1 MGLLLAASVAANWH
15 QFRGHARV
23 TTALAAQLA
32 AAEARGQAEIEAC
45 AATNQRV
52 TGTVRVL
59 EQELQ
64 NCREARGQAEIEAC
78 AATNQRVTGTVRV
91 LEQELQNCREARGQ
105 AEIEACAATNQRV
118 TGTVRVLEQELQNCR
133 GQTQRIEARMALALR
148 QRDRARSEVRDH
160 ERMRALQVEAIAR
173 DHEEC
178 ARPVCRSLSDRLLG
192 IAPER

>member
-1 MGLLLAASVAANWH
+1 MPVIGERLLAYGGARLVGALALACLVMGLLLAASVAANWH

-32 AAEARGQAEIEAC
+32 AA
-45 AATNQRV
+45 
-52 TGTVRVL
+52 
-59 EQELQ
+59 
-64 NCREARGQAEIEAC
+64 
-78 AATNQRVTGTVRV
+78 
-91 LEQELQNCREARGQ
+91 EARGQ